1 MVMEIK
7 TFGELQQGDSV
18 FQAYVYKKHTAII
31 ERYVREIEHFKKK
44 VHFTIT
50 SKCINHKDY
59 LYAYYPTNGQ
69 TSIDAHKTDR
79 SMCYGAYAY
88 ISDNTRLFTTKDE
101 ALSWLTEQCR
111 KRYME
116 ACKVMAEAHELFEAN
131 NRLVLNEKITDPDLF
146 ARKLM
151 DETEKLCKNISET
164 QMYGVPALPQGLGVV
179 AIPRCTPLFIGIDPA
194 VTGSDV
200 SVRTTIDTTNN
211 KIVKQE
217 IVKP

>member
-1 MVMEIK
+1 MESRK

-18 FQAYVYKKHTAII
+18 FQAYVYTEHTAVI

-50 SKCINHKDY
+50 SRGINHKDY
-59 LYAYYPTNGQ
+59 LYAYYPKNEE

-79 SMCYGAYAY
+79 SVCYGAYAY

-101 ALSWLTEQCR
+101 ALSWLTEQCK

-116 ACKVMAEAHELFEAN
+116 ACKTMAKAHALFEAN

-151 DETEKLCKNISET
+151 DETEQLCKNISEL
-164 QMYGVPALPQGLGVV
+164 YVHGIPFVSQGYNMKS
-179 AIPRCTPLFIGIDPA
+179 TPFFLGIDPA
-194 VTGSDV
+194 PTGSDV
-200 SVRTTIDTTNN
+200 SVRTVIDTTNN
-211 KIVKQE
+211 KVVKQE